1 MSRHFK
7 IKNSE
12 ITAGGPELLVGGV
25 FKHDEKE
32 LDNYFELAEELE
44 NATY

>member
-7 IKNSE
+7 IKDTE

-25 FKHDEKE
+25 FKNDVKE
-32 LDNYFELAEELE
+32 LDNYFELVQELE
-44 NATY
+44 NVP